1 MAERTACI
9 YAGRVQRGS
18 LFVIVLL
25 GALAA
30 FVSPAAADGWLP
42 HAADATWEYTWTD
55 SVYNTTPTKEKVTVK
70 DTKGQSFTLAWTTQ
84 DENNSADAPDSAG
97 TVSFQQTTFGIINTD
112 WNSNPPPQSFPIL
125 CASLTSCGNSLASTY
140 YNLIWGTRAPVLFE
154 PVLVGTSWSTTGGAQ
169 NDVGSSSDYVGT
181 ESITVPAFPM
191 PVMAAKIRSEITQAG
206 ALGDPYG
213 SGVRTVWWVYGVGP
227 VKIEF
232 DHGGGAGA
240 PVTTA
245 VLQTTNQTAQPP
257 PSDAN
262 YFPLQLGLKGAYRWT
277 NPRYFKKPV
286 VESYAVDQVVNSS
299 ARITVKGSSG
309 PIKVAGAYG
318 FTTRLDGV
326 TSIWGSTKAASLAK
340 LPQLG
345 PKSLPSNKRRHFF
358 TPFDLMTY
366 GFNPVIPAYPTSG
379 GAWAGA
385 ATGRDFSIY
394 GVTGLATV
402 LGIQTVKVPAGTFSA
417 LAVRT
422 VLKQDGFPFGSG
434 TRTSWF
440 APGRGL
446 VKLVFAHG
454 DGSISTVVLLHT

>member
-1 MAERTACI
+1 M
-9 YAGRVQRGS
+9 
-18 LFVIVLL
+18 LL
-25 GALAA
+25 GALTA
-30 FVSPAAADGWLP
+30 FASPAAADGWLP
-42 HAADATWEYTWTD
+42 HPADATWEYTWTD

-70 DTKGQSFTLAWTTQ
+70 DTKGQSFTLAWTTK
-84 DENNSADAPDSAG
+84 DEDNSADAPDSVGIVA
-97 TVSFQQTTFGIINTD
+97 FQQATFGVINTD
-112 WNSNPPPQSFPIL
+112 WSSNPPPQSFPIL
-125 CASLTSCGNSLASTY
+125 CSTLTSCGNSLASTY

-191 PVMAAKIRSEITQAG
+191 PVTAAKIRSELTQAG

-213 SGVRTVWWVYGVGP
+213 SGVRIVWWVYGVGP

-245 VLQTTNQTAQPP
+245 VLQTTNQTPQAPP
-257 PSDAN
+257 ADAN

-286 VESYAVDQVVNSS
+286 IENYTIDQVVNGS
-299 ARITVKGSSG
+299 AKISVKGNSG
-309 PIKVAGAYG
+309 PIRVVGAYG

-340 LPQLG
+340 LPPLG
-345 PKSLPSNKRRHFF
+345 PTSLPVNKRRHFF

-366 GFNPVIPAYPTSG
+366 GFNPVIPAYPTAGGTWSG
-379 GAWAGA
+379 SPS
-385 ATGRDFSIY
+385 GRDYSIY
-394 GVTGLATV
+394 GVAGVATV

-417 LAVRT
+417 LAVRS

-454 DGSISTVVLLHT
+454 DGSISTVELLHT

>member
-1 MAERTACI
+1 M
-9 YAGRVQRGS
+9 RGS
-18 LFVIVLL
+18 VLVIAL
-25 GALAA
+25 LAA
-30 FVSPAAADGWLP
+30 LTVFASPATADGWLP

-70 DTKGQSFTLAWTTQ
+70 ETKGQAFTLAWTTQ
-84 DENNSADAPDSAG
+84 DEGNADDAP
-97 TVSFQQTTFGIINTD
+97 VSIGVVAFQQSNFGLINTD
-112 WNSNPPPQSFPIL
+112 WQSNPPPQSFPIL
-125 CASLTSCGNSLASTY
+125 CATLTSCGNSLASTY
-140 YNLIWGTRAPVLFE
+140 YNLIWGTRAPVLWE
-154 PVLVGTSWSTTGGAQ
+154 PLLAGTSWSTTGGAS

-191 PVMAAKIRSEITQAG
+191 PVMASKIRSEITQAG

-257 PSDAN
+257 PADAN

-277 NPRYFKKPV
+277 NARYFNKP
-286 VESYAVDQVVNSS
+286 EIQTFAIDQVSQGS
-299 ARITVKGSSG
+299 ARISVKGNTG
-309 PIKVAGAYG
+309 PIKVVGAYG

-345 PKSLPSNKRRHFF
+345 PRTLPANKRRHFF

-366 GFNPVIPAYPTSG
+366 GFNPVIPAYPVVGGSWSG
-379 GAWAGA
+379 TTA
-385 ATGRDFSIY
+385 GRDYSIY
-394 GVTGLATV
+394 GVTGTTTV
-402 LGIQTVKVPAGTFSA
+402 LGVQKVKVPAGTFSA
-417 LAVRT
+417 LVVRS

-440 APGRGL
+440 APDRGL

-454 DGSISTVVLLHT
+454 DGSISTVELLHT